1 MRDSGIANIGL
12 VEELAKSHALNES
25 SRLLTQVA
33 QSLGFTW
40 VSATFDL
47 SDTEVIVDEDGIRL
61 VESMGCPLDILDDW
75 ESKGYNLLN
84 PVNIIC
90 RGSRDP
96 FYWTDDEEWSIALDI
111 KRPQRMVL
119 DSVFGLG
126 VRGAIT
132 VPVCTAPGK
141 IGQVTWASCQMVH
154 WADRLASCRWTLVL
168 ASEIFMSIVRKKLRI
183 GERDAI
189 VSFTAREQECLSWA
203 ACGKSDI
210 EIGIILGISYAT
222 VRFHLSNACKKIGGR
237 TRGQAIAR
245 ASQLGW
251 IRELH

>member
-1 MRDSGIANIGL
+1 MDSGIANIGL
-12 VEELAKSHALNES
+12 VEELAKSEALNES
-25 SRLLTQVA
+25 CRLLVQIA
-33 QSLGFTW
+33 QGLGFTW
-40 VSATFDL
+40 ATATFDL
-47 SDTEVIVDEDGIRL
+47 SDPKAIVDENGFRL
-61 VESMGCPLDILDDW
+61 IERMGCPIDTLDDW

-84 PVNIIC
+84 PINIIC

-96 FYWTDDEEWSIALDI
+96 FYWNDEEEWSIDI

-119 DSVFGLG
+119 DSVFSLG

-141 IGQVTWASCQMVH
+141 MGQVTWASCQTLH
-154 WADRLASCRWTLVL
+154 WADHLASCRWTLVL
-168 ASEIFMSIVRKKLRI
+168 ASEIFMSTVRKKLRI

-203 ACGKSDI
+203 AAGKSDI

-222 VRFHLSNACKKIGGR
+222 VRFHLSNASKKIGGR
-237 TRGQAIAR
+237 TRGQAIAK

-251 IRELH
+251 IREFH